1 MFQVRGRLIIA
12 ITSNKCARERGHGR
26 YGLFICC
33 LWGWLLMAGALQ
45 LSPMQRF
52 VNSCAEQ
59 LMARRKVLLGFFLL
73 VTLALGYSAT
83 QVRLDPGFNKQIP
96 VRHAY
101 MLNFLDFSR
110 IFTGANR
117 LLVSVHWK
125 GEGDIYN
132 PEFLQTLQQVT
143 DDVFY
148 ISGVSRPSVTSLFTP
163 NVRYIEITEDGYVGD
178 LVVPPQYAGTAQ
190 DLQQVRSNAA
200 RSGQIGRLLA
210 NDLKSA
216 MVRADLQDIDPKTGQ
231 PVSYVQIAQ
240 RLEDIRS
247 KYASADIEINI
258 VGFAKLV
265 GDVVEGLNTV
275 MGFFAI
281 AFLITGALLWVYSRS
296 LRLTLVALLVAL
308 LPVVWLLGLLPLLGL
323 GIDPMS
329 ILVPFLIF
337 SIGVSHAVQ
346 MTNAWKQEVLAGSD
360 SVTAAKAAFSNIF
373 IPGALALLMNALG
386 FGVIMLIDIPIVH
399 ELGVTACIGV
409 MLMIITNKIM
419 LPLII
424 AHLRL
429 EPRLLTAQARVASNR
444 HPLWWRLSALA
455 TPGPAL
461 WVFALSLLLLAVG
474 AIKARELAIG
484 DIGSGAP
491 ELRAESRYNQDNQKI
506 ISSYAIGLDVL
517 SVFLTIADRSEAC
530 LDPTVMRAVETFD
543 FKMREVP
550 GVQSVQSVAGM
561 GKQVIA
567 GNNEGNPRWAAIP
580 GSAQGLQQGAYAY
593 SPDSGLV
600 TDGCQQM
607 QILVFLSDHEGATVA
622 HVLAEAKRIIAGIQ
636 VPGVEFKL
644 AGGNIGVMAASNEA
658 VKHAEVVMLA
668 ALFFSVALFCLLTFR
683 SVRAVLCILVPLA
696 IVAVLCNA
704 LMALLGIG
712 LKVATLPVMALG
724 VGVGVDYGIYLY
736 ERIEHEMAE
745 GQNLREAFY
754 RAMCQRGTAAVFTA
768 VTMSLGVC
776 TWVFAPLKF
785 QADMGVLLAFM
796 FLVNVLGAIFLL
808 PALAAWFNLG
818 KPLVNKHQPGNE
830 LKAFTVA
837 ETAKT

>member
-1 MFQVRGRLIIA
+1 MD
-12 ITSNKCARERGHGR
+12 H
-26 YGLFICC
+26 
-33 LWGWLLMAGALQ
+33 
-45 LSPMQRF
+45 SPTLMQRF
-52 VNSCAEQ
+52 VARCADL
-59 LMARRKVLLGFFLL
+59 LMANRKVLLGVFVLI
-73 VTLALGYSAT
+73 TLGLGYSAT
-83 QVRLDPGFNKQIP
+83 HVRLDPGFNKQIP
-96 VRHAY
+96 VRHDY
-101 MLNFLDFSR
+101 MLNFLEFSR

-117 LLVSVHWK
+117 LLVSVNWK
-125 GEGDIYN
+125 GEGDIYT
-132 PEFLQTLQQVT
+132 PQFLETLQHVT
-143 DDVFY
+143 DDVFF

-178 LVVPPQYAGTAQ
+178 LVVPPQYAATPQ

-216 MVRADLQDIDPKTGQ
+216 MVRADLQDVDPKTGQ
-231 PVSYVQIAQ
+231 PVSYVDVA
-240 RLEDIRS
+240 RSLEDIRA
-247 KYASADIEINI
+247 KYSSADIEINI

-275 MGFFAI
+275 IGFFAV
-281 AFLITGALLWVYSRS
+281 AFLITGLLLWLYSRS
-296 LRLTLVALLVAL
+296 LRLTLVALCVAL
-308 LPVVWLLGLLPLLGL
+308 LPVIWLLGLLPLLGL

-346 MTNAWKQEVLAGSD
+346 MTNAWKQEVQAGSD
-360 SVTAAKAAFSNIF
+360 SVSAAKTAFSTIF

-409 MLMIITNKIM
+409 MLMIITNKMM

-424 AHLRL
+424 AHLTL
-429 EPRLLTAQARVASNR
+429 EPRSLTARSPLSHQR

-461 WVFALSLLLLAVG
+461 WVFAISLLLLGVG
-474 AIKARELAIG
+474 ATKARQLQIG
-484 DIGSGAP
+484 DIGTGAP

-506 ISSYAIGLDVL
+506 ISSYSIGLDVL
-517 SVFLTIADRSEAC
+517 SVFLTVADRSEAC
-530 LDPTVMRAVETFD
+530 LDPSVMRAVETFD
-543 FKMREVP
+543 FKRREVP

-561 GKQVIA
+561 SKQVIA

-607 QILVFLSDHEGATVA
+607 QILVFLTDHEGSTVA
-622 HVLAEAKRIIAGIQ
+622 QVLDAAKRIIAGIQ
-636 VPGVEFKL
+636 VPGVSFKL

-658 VKHAEVVMLA
+658 VKHAEVIMLA
-668 ALFFSVALFCLLTFR
+668 ALFLSVALFCLLTFR
-683 SVRAVLCILVPLA
+683 SLRAVLCILVPLA

-745 GQNLREAFY
+745 GQDLREAFY

-796 FLVNVLGAIFLL
+796 FMVNVLGAIFLL
-808 PALAAWFNLG
+808 PALAAWFNQG
-818 KPLVNKHQPGNE
+818 NKPLVVDRSPVAAAQVRMQPRRCAI
-830 LKAFTVA
+830 LD
-837 ETAKT
+837 

>member
-1 MFQVRGRLIIA
+1 MKTAPELTATQRLV
-12 ITSNKCARERGHGR
+12 NLCAERLLAHR
-26 YGLFICC
+26 KPLLGLF
-33 LWGWLLMAGALQ
+33 LLI
-45 LSPMQRF
+45 
-52 VNSCAEQ
+52 
-59 LMARRKVLLGFFLL
+59 
-73 VTLALGYSAT
+73 TLALGYSAT

-178 LVVPPQYAGTAQ
+178 LVVPPQYAATPE

-216 MVRADLQDIDPKTGQ
+216 MVTADLQDVDPKTGQ
-231 PVSYVQIAQ
+231 PVDYVQIAQ
-240 RLEDIRS
+240 RLEDIRG
-247 KYASADIEINI
+247 KYSSADIDINI

-281 AFLITGALLWVYSRS
+281 AFVITGVLLWLYSRS
-296 LRLTLVALLVAL
+296 LRLTVVALLVAL
-308 LPVVWLLGLLPLLGL
+308 LPVIWLLGLLPLLGL

-346 MTNAWKQEVLAGSD
+346 MTNAWKQQVLAGSD
-360 SVTAAKAAFSNIF
+360 SVTAAKAAFSTIF

-399 ELGVTACIGV
+399 ELGITACIGV

-429 EPRLLTAQARVASNR
+429 EPRLMTARARLNEQR

-461 WVFALSLLLLAVG
+461 WVFAISLLLLAAG
-474 AIKARELAIG
+474 AYKARDLATG
-484 DIGSGAP
+484 DIGAGAP
-491 ELRAESRYNQDNQKI
+491 ELRADSRYNQDNHAI
-506 ISSYAIGLDVL
+506 ISSYSIGLDVL
-517 SVFLTIADRSEAC
+517 SVFLTISDRSEAC
-530 LDPTVMRAVETFD
+530 LDPAVMRAVEAFD
-543 FKMREVP
+543 FNMREVP

-561 GKQVIA
+561 SKEVIA

-580 GSAQGLQQGAYAY
+580 GSSQGLQQGAYAY

-607 QILVFLSDHEGATVA
+607 QILVFLTDHEGATVA
-622 HVLAEAKRIIAGIQ
+622 HVLSEAKRIIGGIQ
-636 VPGVEFKL
+636 VPGVSFKL

-658 VKHAEVVMLA
+658 VKQAEVVMLA
-668 ALFFSVALFCLLTFR
+668 ALFISVALFCLLTFR

-768 VTMSLGVC
+768 LTMSLGVC

-796 FLVNVLGAIFLL
+796 FMVNVLGAIFLL

-818 KPLVNKHQPGNE
+818 KPLVVDKSP
-830 LKAFTVA
+830 VA
-837 ETAKT
+837 TAAGGVRTRSGREALNASISTD